1 MKRSIFYLPILLLS
15 ILLVGALI
23 SCDDNN
29 TNEPGTVEMQ
39 QFNTST
45 PGDFG
50 KSTSIVIYVNP
61 TVNQGTNPMV
71 EMGSVKEGIS
81 VKIENREPVYTDA
94 NGVTVLKDV
103 PVNSNLPVT
112 VANDIVYVNVMAE
125 NDQYDVILKYKDDQV
140 EIIGEP
146 VRYQYFENID
156 TLYSLSEQ
164 LNENNLIILLD
175 TLTYMGDVEIRGNNI
190 CIIGTDEIPNT
201 VIDGNVTVLGNNI
214 CLVDVIITGDLI
226 VRGNNFEISY
236 SEFNG
241 IDVEREDVVVLKNK
255 VNGSV
260 NVMAERVY
268 LLENEILR

>member
-1 MKRSIFYLPILLLS
+1 MKALSFLFTILLGV
-15 ILLVGALI
+15 ILFI
-23 SCDDNN
+23 SCSEDN
-29 TNEPGTVEMQ
+29 TTEPISDEMQ
-39 QFNTST
+39 QFNNST

-50 KSTSIVIYVNP
+50 KSTSIVFYVNP
-61 TVNQGTNPMV
+61 TVNQGSNPMV
-71 EMGSVKEGIS
+71 EMGSVKEGIA

-94 NGVTVLKDV
+94 NGVAVLKEV
-103 PVNSNLPVT
+103 PVNGNLPVT

-175 TLTYMGDVEIRGNNI
+175 TLTYEGDVEIRGNNI

-214 CLVDVIITGDLI
+214 CIVDVIITGDLI
-226 VRGNNFEISY
+226 VKGNNFEISY

-255 VNGSV
+255 VNGTV
-260 NVMAERVY
+260 NVTSDRVY
-268 LLENEILR
+268 LFDNINIR

>member
-1 MKRSIFYLPILLLS
+1 
-15 ILLVGALI
+15 
-23 SCDDNN
+23 
-29 TNEPGTVEMQ
+29 MQ